1 MVAPCERR
9 NFTVDSGLVAAARS
23 RAVVSHRKPRALR
36 SAALEM
42 RNSSSGRSSRTVLL
56 GA

>member
-1 MVAPCERR
+1 M
-9 NFTVDSGLVAAARS
+9 DSGLVAAARS
-23 RAVVSHRKPRALR
+23 SAVMSHRELRASR
-36 SAALEM
+36 SAPLEM

>member
-42 RNSSSGRSSRTVLL
+42 RNSSSGRSSRMVLL